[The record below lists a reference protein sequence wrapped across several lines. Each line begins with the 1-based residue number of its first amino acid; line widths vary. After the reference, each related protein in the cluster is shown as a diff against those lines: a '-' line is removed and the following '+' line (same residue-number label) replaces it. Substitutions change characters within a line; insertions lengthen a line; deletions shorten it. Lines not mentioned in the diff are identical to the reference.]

1 MPTTDRSRVAEM
13 LIQWRNDAGL
23 SQNQLSA
30 LTFRLASE
38 GKVRAGLLQQH
49 ISRLEKHSLPE
60 YDTMKIL
67 TTALAHALRAEGFE
81 AADERLM
88 LQSLENVARE
98 KPKARAVSHEAVR
111 LDAVLMNLPEK
122 ERERIWA
129 LLFAGAQ
136 AYLNTYREQLWKWRR
151 ERESDNKQQHD

>member
-1 MPTTDRSRVAEM
+1 MTTDRSRVAEM
-13 LIQWRNDAGL
+13 LIAWRNDAGL

-49 ISRLEKHSLPE
+49 VSRIEQDSIPTLP
-60 YDTMKIL
+60 TMQIL
-67 TTALAHALRAEGFE
+67 CTALAHALRDEGFE

-88 LQSLENVARE
+88 LQSLENVARD

-111 LDAVLMNLPEK
+111 LDAMLMNLSGVA
-122 ERERIWA
+122 RERIWA
-129 LLFAGAQ
+129 FLFAGVQ
-136 AYLNTYREQLWKWRR
+136 AYLNAYREQVWKARR